1 MRDEILELIKKNC
14 GMIFGVDPSTLT
26 DDTTFAS
33 LDANFVH
40 ISAALEDEYEVEVPF
55 MQFRRNKTLGEA
67 ADYVAELLG
76 G

>member
-33 LDANFVH
+33 LDAKSANFVQ

-55 MQFRRNKTLGEA
+55 MQFLS
-67 ADYVAELLG
+67 LIHI
-76 G
+76 